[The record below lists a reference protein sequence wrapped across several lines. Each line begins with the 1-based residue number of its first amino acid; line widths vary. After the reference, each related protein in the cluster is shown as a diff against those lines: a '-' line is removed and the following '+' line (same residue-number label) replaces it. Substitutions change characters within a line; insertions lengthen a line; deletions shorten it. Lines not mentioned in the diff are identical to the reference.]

1 MQNRWSSDWVISVPH
16 GAACDRLRRALK
28 DGFLDICFEVDLGR
42 EVRRESGVGLAKT
55 RVLGVACP
63 FLLLEGLVGD
73 SAAALF
79 FPLHVAIV
87 ERGESVQISILS
99 SAAVRSSGIS
109 APIAIP
115 LHRTLARLAQAI
127 ESAGAHRLHSTES
140 GLRSRLA
147 TEVPANAAVWR

>member
-1 MQNRWSSDWVISVPH
+1 MNVPH
-16 GAACDRLRRALK
+16 SAVCERLRRALK
-28 DGFLDICFEVDLGR
+28 NGSLDICFEFDLAG
-42 EVRRESGVGLAKT
+42 EVRRESGVRLART
-55 RVLGVACP
+55 LVLGVACP

-87 ERGESVQISILS
+87 ERAESVQISILS
-99 SAAVRSSGIS
+99 SAALRSAGIS
-109 APIAIP
+109 AAIAIP

-140 GLRSRLA
+140 GFRARLDI
-147 TEVPANAAVWR
+147 EVPAKATVGR